1 MTINIRGMP
10 QVLAALER
18 VVIEANIA
26 TPIATK
32 AGGEAV
38 KNAAQAVA
46 PKDTGALAAS
56 ITIEMEG
63 DDAQVGPTVD
73 YARFP
78 NFGTRY
84 IRAQHY
90 MEQASVAASPAVAA
104 AMEAVYKIAMK

>member
-1 MTINIRGMP
+1 MTISIRGMP

-18 VVIEANIA
+18 VVIEAEIA
-26 TPIATK
+26 TPIAAK

-38 KNAAQAVA
+38 KTAVQAVA
-46 PKDTGALAAS
+46 PRNTGALAAS
-56 ITIEMEG
+56 VTVEMEG

-78 NFGTRY
+78 NFGTQY

-90 MEQASVAASPAVAA
+90 MEQAAAAASPTAAA
-104 AMEAVYKIAMK
+104 AMEAVYKIALK

>member
-1 MTINIRGMP
+1 MP
-10 QVLAALER
+10 QLLAALER
-18 VVIEANIA
+18 LVVEAKLA
-26 TPIATK
+26 TPIAAR

-56 ITIEMEG
+56 ITVEMEG

-90 MEQASVAASPAVAA
+90 MEQAAAAASPTAAA
-104 AMEAVYKIAMK
+104 AMVAVYKIALK

>member
-1 MTINIRGMP
+1 VTVHGIP
-10 QVLAALER
+10 QAIAALEAR
-18 VVIEANIA
+18 KIAAKIA
-26 TPIATK
+26 TPIAARA
-32 AGGEAV
+32 AGVAV
-38 KNAAQAVA
+38 QNVARGVA

-56 ITIEMEG
+56 ITVEMEG

-90 MEQASVAASPAVAA
+90 MEQASAAATPMVAA
-104 AMEAVYKIAMK
+104 AMAAVYRTAIR